1 MLIKSFSTFE
11 NIATGV
17 LFAEDAT
24 IGGWQ
29 FNNNYIRSA
38 SNLIGFSGYESADI
52 PFLSAGDSNNP
63 GFADGKP
70 SNNGL
75 IRMYSTG
82 TIIVGKESNDSTKA
96 GISGRSDA
104 LVNGGYQRFWAGSGR
119 NIDGPFYVLD
129 NGFLKASNANI
140 TGNLTCNSLTVAN
153 GKYGSYGGP
162 GVVCICH
169 YNGSRINNVYSTNG
183 KRVSSIKKGD
193 TGYITITHNMG
204 NTSYICFAI
213 GNVRS
218 DSKGF
223 IGSSGITSFSS
234 NSCVMHL
241 KNTDNKDHTP
251 ASDSAIDIIFLSY

>member
-1 MLIKSFSTFE
+1 M
-11 NIATGV
+11 
-17 LFAEDAT
+17 
-24 IGGWQ
+24 
-29 FNNNYIRSA
+29 
-38 SNLIGFSGYESADI
+38 
-52 PFLSAGDSNNP
+52 
-63 GFADGKP
+63 
-70 SNNGL
+70 
-75 IRMYSTG
+75 
-82 TIIVGKESNDSTKA
+82 
-96 GISGRSDA
+96 
-104 LVNGGYQRFWAGSGR
+104 
-119 NIDGPFYVLD
+119 
-129 NGFLKASNANI
+129 
-140 TGNLTCNSLTVAN
+140 TCNSLTVAN

-169 YNGSRINNVYSTNG
+169 YNGSSINNVYSTNG
-183 KRVSSIKKGD
+183 KRVSNIKRGD